1 MRKKEVIITMK
12 ILKRKDLLLLATK
25 LTEERPGPRN
35 DKGTLPTFV
44 KKEDTKSVKESKI
57 MTQQPKTFEN
67 SNIFNIWSVIIE
79 HPKTSHKLSK
89 TIRQAEKVS
98 Q

>member
-1 MRKKEVIITMK
+1 MRKKEVIISMK

-57 MTQQPKTFEN
+57 MTRQPKALEN
-67 SNIFNIWSVIIE
+67 SNIFDI
-79 HPKTSHKLSK
+79 
-89 TIRQAEKVS
+89 
-98 Q
+98 

>member
-1 MRKKEVIITMK
+1 MRKKEVIISMK
-12 ILKRKDLLLLATK
+12 SLKRFVVACNQINRRT
-25 LTEERPGPRN
+25 TWPRN

-67 SNIFNIWSVIIE
+67 SNIFDIWSVIIE

>member
-1 MRKKEVIITMK
+1 M
-12 ILKRKDLLLLATK
+12 LLLATK

-67 SNIFNIWSVIIE
+67 SSIFNIWSVIIE